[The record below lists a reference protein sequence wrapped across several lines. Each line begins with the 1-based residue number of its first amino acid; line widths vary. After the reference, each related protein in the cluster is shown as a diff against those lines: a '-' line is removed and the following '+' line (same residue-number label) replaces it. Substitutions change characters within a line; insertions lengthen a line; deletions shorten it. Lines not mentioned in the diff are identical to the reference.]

1 MLKTVEYCLRKS
13 FLYAKASHFINV
25 LKKGEGK
32 TKQKYFRG
40 VDVINIL
47 SGLLLVL
54 GTGAIIIVMQN
65 FFG

>member
-1 MLKTVEYCLRKS
+1 MQRCHTFFR
-13 FLYAKASHFINV
+13 NV
-25 LKKGEGK
+25 PKKGEGK

-54 GTGAIIIVMQN
+54 GTGAIIILMPN
-65 FFG
+65 FSG